1 MSNLIQHSFQFNI
14 MINEGIQDGGAHAD
28 LSDEYQSNKANNPN
42 IANSQQPFMGPAKLP
57 TFSDPTAF

>member
-1 MSNLIQHSFQFNI
+1 